1 MWSVLRD
8 RRLRGFKFRRQVPI
22 GRHIADFASHEA
34 KLIIELDGSQH
45 SESRRDVVRDA
56 ELRRRGFEVLRFW
69 NTDALKHRDSVLTLV
84 LNAIHERTG
93 DPDAL
98 L

>member
-22 GRHIADFASHEA
+22 GRYVADFLSYEA
-34 KLIIELDGSQH
+34 RLIIEVDGSQH
-45 SESRRDVVRDA
+45 IESKQDAVRDA
-56 ELRRRGFEVLRFW
+56 QLRRLGFEVLRFW
-69 NTDALKHRDSVLTLV
+69 NTDALRHRDGVLTLV
-84 LNAIHERTG
+84 LDAIHRRTG

-98 L
+98 I

>member
-1 MWSVLRD
+1 MWSILRD

-22 GRHIADFASHEA
+22 GRYVADFASYQA
-34 KLIIELDGSQH
+34 KLVIELDGSRHADSQ
-45 SESRRDVVRDA
+45 RDRIRDE

-69 NTDALKHRDSVLTLV
+69 NTDIFLHRDSVLTLT

-93 DPDAL
+93 DPNAL
-98 L
+98 I